1 MANDRI
7 LVDPAAMDQAI
18 QKYQNAR
25 NHLQEAYNSMDNAK
39 KHLDNCYKGPAYLV
53 LAAKL
58 TSIYLN
64 VKTAERGLD
73 ESINGLRQNKEAWY
87 DAEGEVSTING
98 NLGTG
103 TAPAFL

>member
-87 DAEGEVSTING
+87 NGEGSNVSVSSNMD
-98 NLGTG
+98 TG